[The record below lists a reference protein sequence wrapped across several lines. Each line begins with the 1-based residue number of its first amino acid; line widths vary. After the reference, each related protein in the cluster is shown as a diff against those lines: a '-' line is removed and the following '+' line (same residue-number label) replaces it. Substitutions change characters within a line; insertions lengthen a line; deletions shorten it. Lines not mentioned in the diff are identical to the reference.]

1 MDRVAL
7 LTESIARC
15 SEVFIIH
22 INGEKSMKILE
33 VGINFLIS
41 YPLKLRYPSWSKV
54 LPRKTYQIFDG
65 LMLYYIFTL

>member
-22 INGEKSMKILE
+22 INGENSMKILE
-33 VGINFLIS
+33 VGINF
-41 YPLKLRYPSWSKV
+41 LRYPSWSKV